1 MMKRIRLIILS
12 GCVLIGLGILLMFM
26 SKAYYP
32 QLPMEGISKRE
43 VFTLLRQSENE
54 LVPLIKNDN
63 TLWYGY
69 KGNQQDASNAMRH
82 RMLEAEWTFVDQMGS
97 GYFFTNKDNDKRTVT
112 SQMWTGS
119 YVLYQ
124 IQKE

>member
-12 GCVLIGLGILLMFM
+12 GCVLIGLGILLLFM

-32 QLPMEGISKRE
+32 QLPMEGVSKRE
-43 VFTLLRQSENE
+43 VYTLLAQRENE
-54 LVPLIKNDN
+54 LIPLIENDN
-63 TLWYGY
+63 TLWYGF
-69 KGNQQDASNAMRH
+69 KGNSLDASNAMKQ
-82 RMLEAEWTFVDQMGS
+82 RMLEAEWTFVEQMGS
-97 GYFFTNKDNDKRTVT
+97 GYFFTNKDNAQRTVT

-124 IQKE
+124 VHR